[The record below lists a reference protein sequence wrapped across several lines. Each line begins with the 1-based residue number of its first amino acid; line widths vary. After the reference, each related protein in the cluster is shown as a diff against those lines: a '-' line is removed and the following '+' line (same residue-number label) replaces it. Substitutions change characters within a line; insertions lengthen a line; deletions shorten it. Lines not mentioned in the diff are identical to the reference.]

1 MNGRLGVLLAIAGGI
16 FACSH
21 SATGPK
27 KTSAPDPYEVIY
39 VVDDFVPP
47 IDTLHITF
55 HLTDSSQA
63 VFDFQQAETLDTI
76 PGHQVTC
83 FSLGDTL
90 GQRLV
95 SLDAGTD
102 TGVVLHYQIP
112 AFDPAAG
119 VDTTGGAGLTPE
131 HPWVWRWRVGDS
143 TVSGFPRPA
152 TWGSLCT
159 F

>member
-1 MNGRLGVLLAIAGGI
+1 MVRRLGVLLAIASVL

-27 KTSAPDPYEVIY
+27 KPAAKDPYEVIY

-47 IDTLHITF
+47 IDTLHVTF
-55 HLTDSSQA
+55 HLTDSSEA
-63 VFDFQQAETLDTI
+63 IFDFQQSETLDTI

-95 SLDAGTD
+95 SLTAGTD
-102 TGVVLHYQIP
+102 TGVALHFQIP
-112 AFDPAAG
+112 QFDPAAG
-119 VDTTGGAGLTPE
+119 VDTTGGAGLSTAQ
-131 HPWVWRWRVGDS
+131 PWVWRWRVGDS
-143 TVSGFPRPA
+143 TVTGFARPA
-152 TWGSLCT
+152 ACS